1 MSLESFLG
9 RIADHSASAS
19 SRRKVVLL
27 GENHDDPAAHKLEE
41 VVLERLHQRLPA
53 PAPKEE
59 DEGRGSLALSLEF
72 YDREAQTVLDE
83 YLQGM

>member
-19 SRRKVVLL
+19 SSRKVVLL

-41 VVLERLHQRLPA
+41 VVLERLHLRLAA
-53 PAPKEE
+53 PAPKE